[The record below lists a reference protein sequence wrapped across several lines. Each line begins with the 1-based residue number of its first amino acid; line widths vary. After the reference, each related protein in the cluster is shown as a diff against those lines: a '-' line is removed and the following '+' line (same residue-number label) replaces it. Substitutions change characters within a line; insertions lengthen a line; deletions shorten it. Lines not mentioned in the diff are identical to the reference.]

1 MSNNTKIFSEAIAE
15 AKAIRETAMANAKL
29 ALEEAFAPRIQEM
42 MSDKLEAMSQEEDE
56 MKEDYGQ
63 GPSDAAMDAA
73 DEISLEELLAELEGI
88 EEYGDEHAISTKSAL
103 GDDEEMMK
111 ENTIAEAED
120 DDEVGTIT
128 VKDLKDMF
136 REVMADVMGG
146 GEEEEA
152 GEEEVE
158 AGEEMEAG
166 EDDLELEEILA
177 EIANLEESDEKE
189 MEEGIGSAI
198 KGGLDKFE
206 KWIGDT
212 SYKLDKA
219 GEKSK
224 VVQAINKGVD
234 KTVAAGQKVI
244 PTGGW
249 NAGSHLEETDELDE
263 WGNGM
268 AAGNFRGDDEG
279 DIARWIKKA
288 AAKAKMSVQAYLKSK
303 GVASMNEEELEE
315 WGNGMA
321 AGNFRGDDEGD
332 LARWIKKAAAK
343 AKMSVQAYL
352 KSKGITSMGEAEELQ
367 EAMSTIAT
375 LRSELN
381 EVNLLNAKL
390 LYVNKLFKA
399 KNLNEAQ
406 KVKVI
411 NAFDRAET
419 VREAKNVFDTL
430 NESLNTE
437 KAKSQIKES
446 LSFASKSAG
455 VSDRQPIMEG
465 NDFVNRMQKLA
476 GII

>member
-42 MSDKLEAMSQEEDE
+42 MSTKLEAMSQEENE
-56 MKEDYGQ
+56 KVEEDYGQ
-63 GPSDAAMDAA
+63 VTADAVGDANE
-73 DEISLEELLAELEGI
+73 EISLEELLAELDGLEEGA
-88 EEYGDEHAISTKSAL
+88 DMDA
-103 GDDEEMMK
+103 DDKKTE

-120 DDEVGTIT
+120 DDEVGTIS
-128 VKDLKDMF
+128 VDELKDII
-136 REVMADVMGG
+136 RDIMADVMGG
-146 GEEEEA
+146 GEEEEEA
-152 GEEEVE
+152 GEEEME
-158 AGEEMEAG
+158 AGEEEMEAG

-177 EIANLEESDEKE
+177 EIASLEEDDL
-189 MEEGIGSAI
+189 EEGLGDTI
-198 KGGLDKFE
+198 KGVG
-206 KWIGDT
+206 
-212 SYKLDKA
+212 
-219 GEKSK
+219 K
-224 VVQAINKGVD
+224 VVKGAANKVSN
-234 KTVAAGQKVI
+234 TVEKGYDAMV
-244 PTGGW
+244 
-249 NAGSHLEETDELDE
+249 
-263 WGNGM
+263 
-268 AAGNFRGDDEG
+268 
-279 DIARWIKKA
+279 
-288 AAKAKMSVQAYLKSK
+288 AAKAKLAEPVNMGQGYQESK
-303 GVASMNEEELEE
+303 LEE
-315 WGNGMA
+315 DQVEEVDGGSQDFMNTFSSKNDANALDTKIANMV
-321 AGNFRGDDEGD
+321 
-332 LARWIKKAAAK
+332 KKAAK
-343 AKMSVQAYL
+343 NLGMSVADYYKKNIAGTPG
-352 KSKGITSMGEAEELQ
+352 KSSAPSELGSFEESIELE

-446 LSFASKSAG
+446 LSFASKASG

>member
-63 GPSDAAMDAA
+63 AEADTIN
-73 DEISLEELLAELEGI
+73 DEISLEELLAELEGL
-88 EEYGDEHAISTKSAL
+88 EE
-103 GDDEEMMK
+103 
-111 ENTIAEAED
+111 
-120 DDEVGTIT
+120 
-128 VKDLKDMF
+128 
-136 REVMADVMGG
+136 
-146 GEEEEA
+146 GEE
-152 GEEEVE
+152 
-158 AGEEMEAG
+158 
-166 EDDLELEEILA
+166 
-177 EIANLEESDEKE
+177 E

-198 KGGLDKFE
+198 KG
-206 KWIGDT
+206 
-212 SYKLDKA
+212 
-219 GEKSK
+219 
-224 VVQAINKGVD
+224 
-234 KTVAAGQKVI
+234 AASNV
-244 PTGGW
+244 
-249 NAGSHLEETDELDE
+249 
-263 WGNGM
+263 
-268 AAGNFRGDDEG
+268 
-279 DIARWIKKA
+279 
-288 AAKAKMSVQAYLKSK
+288 SK
-303 GVASMNEEELEE
+303 GLEKAYDKIANAKPLFSDEPLEKFSKKFRKVMSGDERGYGLNREEVEE
-315 WGNGMA
+315 N
-321 AGNFRGDDEGD
+321 
-332 LARWIKKAAAK
+332 
-343 AKMSVQAYL
+343 
-352 KSKGITSMGEAEELQ
+352 TELQ

-465 NDFVNRMQKLA
+465 DDFVNRMQKLA

>member
-63 GPSDAAMDAA
+63 ATDDAAMDAA
-73 DEISLEELLAELEGI
+73 NEEISLEELLAELEGL
-88 EEYGDEHAISTKSAL
+88 EEGEEEMEEGIGSAIKGAASNVSKGLEKAYDKIANAKPLFSDEPLEKFSKKFMKTMSGDEKGYGL
-103 GDDEEMMK
+103 NREGVDEDL
-111 ENTIAEAED
+111 TEAED
-120 DDEVGTIT
+120 DDEVGTIS
-128 VKDLKDMF
+128 VDELKDII
-136 REVMADVMGG
+136 RGIMADVMGG

-152 GEEEVE
+152 GEEEME
-158 AGEEMEAG
+158 AGEEEMEAG

-177 EIANLEESDEKE
+177 EIANLEEGDEEE

-198 KGGLDKFE
+198 KGAAQNISKGAEKAYDKIANAKPLFSDEPLEKFSKKFRKVMSGDEKGYGLNRE
-206 KWIGDT
+206 
-212 SYKLDKA
+212 
-219 GEKSK
+219 
-224 VVQAINKGVD
+224 GVD
-234 KTVAAGQKVI
+234 E
-244 PTGGW
+244 
-249 NAGSHLEETDELDE
+249 N
-263 WGNGM
+263 
-268 AAGNFRGDDEG
+268 
-279 DIARWIKKA
+279 
-288 AAKAKMSVQAYLKSK
+288 
-303 GVASMNEEELEE
+303 
-315 WGNGMA
+315 
-321 AGNFRGDDEGD
+321 
-332 LARWIKKAAAK
+332 
-343 AKMSVQAYL
+343 
-352 KSKGITSMGEAEELQ
+352 EELQ
-367 EAMSTIAT
+367 EAMNTIAT